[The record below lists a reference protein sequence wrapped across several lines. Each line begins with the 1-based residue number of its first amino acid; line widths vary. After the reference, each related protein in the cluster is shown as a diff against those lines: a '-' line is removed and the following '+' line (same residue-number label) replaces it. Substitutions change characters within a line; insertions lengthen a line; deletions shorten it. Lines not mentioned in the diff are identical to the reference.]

1 MTTQT
6 LGFAPGLR
14 RGTVTSIEVRP
25 HSRVE
30 SVMFMVF
37 GGGACCNLLRNSILE
52 L

>member
-1 MTTQT
+1 MITET
-6 LGFAPGLR
+6 LGFAPVLR
-14 RGTVTSIEVRP
+14 RGILTSIELHF